1 MLETTGRQDKDIT
14 DVTSDSRQCSAGSLF
29 IAIDGFE
36 SDGHAYIRKAAEA
49 GACAAVYSKPEAAEE
64 IASLGLTGIR
74 VADSRAAAA
83 DIAGNFFGH
92 PSRQLNLVGV
102 TGTNGKTTIATLLY
116 RLFSGIQSSA
126 ASVHHSQLRL
136 QRPFRDHQHHPGSD
150 NRQPPPAHDG
160 GQGLRILL
168 HGSQFPCPAPGPRK
182 GPALQGARYLP
193 TSPTTIWTTTRP
205 SASTSA
211 ARSSCLTPW
220 RKTHSP

>member
-1 MLETTGRQDKDIT
+1 MRLDNILKGIEVLETAGCLDKDIT

-49 GACAAVYSKPEAAEE
+49 GACAAVYSKPEAAAE

-102 TGTNGKTTIATLLY
+102 TGTNG
-116 RLFSGIQSSA
+116 
-126 ASVHHSQLRL
+126 
-136 QRPFRDHQHHPGSD
+136 
-150 NRQPPPAHDG
+150 PP
-160 GQGLRILL
+160 
-168 HGSQFPCPAPGPRK
+168 
-182 GPALQGARYLP
+182 
-193 TSPTTIWTTTRP
+193 
-205 SASTSA
+205 
-211 ARSSCLTPW
+211 
-220 RKTHSP
+220 